1 MSCRFTHDGR
11 AVPLRLVSI
20 ADADAR
26 GVEAVR
32 QDRDAY
38 DLPPGAP
45 RPSALSQ
52 AVVFGAPGAVL
63 LDLPQLTEDQP
74 AHRPFARRMPYH
86 GRAKSR
92 CSAAPR
98 RTASSC

>member
-1 MSCRFTHDGR
+1 MALMEAWVGRETAAFRLPPSRLALDPADVVSLNRDGR

-32 QDRDAY
+32 QDREAY

-52 AVVFGAPGAVL
+52 AVVFGAP
-63 LDLPQLTEDQP
+63 
-74 AHRPFARRMPYH
+74 
-86 GRAKSR
+86 
-92 CSAAPR
+92 
-98 RTASSC
+98 